1 MRRLITSRG
10 VWLALSAAVAAV
22 VIVAVVRSR
31 RPKAVVP
38 DPPPAP
44 PPVAQWP
51 PVPILGTPTAEDL
64 RRYVHRPSFFDRP
77 AVAKFLE
84 PREPAPPL
92 DAPTRRN
99 LTRWGVAGLALA
111 VLAAGTYLMESAVF
125 SKEDAGVV
133 AETVVM
139 SPYAQVPEDAARY
152 TEVRE
157 AYVEDPADADC
168 RPGSA
173 TPRVRKPDPKVTR
186 AVNRQWRRI
195 ETWLKAN
202 APRSYRTLGKPAK
215 AGTIAVAEAQMG
227 LRFPD
232 DLKASLL
239 RHNGVVP
246 VRDTWGFGFLGN
258 GNMGVR
264 EIRDTWRML
273 CGIDSVDRAGPR
285 DDWWDGRMIPVGAN
299 GSGDHLVVDSARRDI
314 GYTDHEGTMS
324 FEPGGTRI
332 RSYHALLRTTADALE
347 SGGSIG
353 WWKPEVVDGELEWKV
368 L

>member
-1 MRRLITSRG
+1 
-10 VWLALSAAVAAV
+10 
-22 VIVAVVRSR
+22 
-31 RPKAVVP
+31 
-38 DPPPAP
+38 
-44 PPVAQWP
+44 
-51 PVPILGTPTAEDL
+51 
-64 RRYVHRPSFFDRP
+64 
-77 AVAKFLE
+77 
-84 PREPAPPL
+84 
-92 DAPTRRN
+92 
-99 LTRWGVAGLALA
+99 
-111 VLAAGTYLMESAVF
+111 MESAVF

-246 VRDTWGFGFLGN
+246 VRDTWGGSASWATGTWAS
-258 GNMGVR
+258 VR
-264 EIRDTWRML
+264 
-273 CGIDSVDRAGPR
+273 
-285 DDWWDGRMIPVGAN
+285 
-299 GSGDHLVVDSARRDI
+299 SA
-314 GYTDHEGTMS
+314 T
-324 FEPGGTRI
+324 PGGCSAGSTAWTGPGR
-332 RSYHALLRTTADALE
+332 ATT
-347 SGGSIG
+347 GGTG
-353 WWKPEVVDGELEWKV
+353 G
-368 L
+368 